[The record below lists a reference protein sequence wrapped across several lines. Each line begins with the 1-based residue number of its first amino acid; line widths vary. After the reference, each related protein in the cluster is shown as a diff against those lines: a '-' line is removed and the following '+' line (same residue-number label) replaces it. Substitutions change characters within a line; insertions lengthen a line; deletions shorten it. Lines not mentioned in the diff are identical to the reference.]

1 MWTIGRRAPRWRGW
15 NRYSIS
21 GGEGKVGDNRKREH
35 HGGGAGTGTES
46 LGLGEMLETIGRRA
60 PRWTDW
66 NRYRVPGV
74 GGNVG
79 DDMNESVTLERQK
92 QSPWGWGKSLG
103 MIGRSHCGGAGTG
116 TGFLGVGD

>member
-1 MWTIGRRAPRWRGW
+1 MSLGVGERLGMIGRRGPRWRGW
-15 NRYSIS
+15 NRYRVP
-21 GGEGKVGDNRKREH
+21 GGEGNVGDNRKKSVTVE
-35 HGGGAGTGTES
+35 
-46 LGLGEMLETIGRRA
+46 
-60 PRWTDW
+60 
-66 NRYRVPGV
+66 YRVPG
-74 GGNVG
+74 GGGKVG